1 MSNKDQNDHRSILH
15 ISSNTLHQQNAWFF
29 DICLFLTIVFC
40 LQLKTEWH
48 FSIIVW
54 HTDCTPR
61 ILFYDCQNC
70 GCHWN
75 FSAEGAEVF
84 DMGLLNKKFIQSRLQ
99 IPRGRFLCHVLD
111 GGLIVLQRLY
121 WREKMFSIFVLLA
134 FKYRQH
140 INIHC
145 TPMSPHSAM
154 HQQRPRIS
162 ADLPPSGQSTLVWG
176 RHPSVCLYR
185 DYVLLK
191 IRMPQKL
198 QNLLEQILWQN
209 DYQVQIWKEP
219 AATK

>member
-1 MSNKDQNDHRSILH
+1 MIFRYLSVSDNRVLLTTENGM
-15 ISSNTLHQQNAWFF
+15 TLFH
-29 DICLFLTIVFC
+29 
-40 LQLKTEWH
+40 
-48 FSIIVW
+48 IVW
-54 HTDCTPR
+54 HTDCTPL

-84 DMGLLNKKFIQSRLQ
+84 DRGLFHKKFTQPRLQ

-111 GGLIVLQRLY
+111 GGLIVLQPLY
-121 WREKMFSIFVLLA
+121 WREKMFSIFVQLA
-134 FKYRQH
+134 FEYRQH

-154 HQQRPRIS
+154 HQQRPRIV
-162 ADLPPSGQSTLVWG
+162 AALPPSGQSTLVWG

-198 QNLLEQILWQN
+198 QNVLEQILWQN

-219 AATK
+219 AVTK